1 MKSTIAAKRRRE
13 GYLFILPGFLYML
26 IILGYP
32 LVYNIILSFKNVN
45 VKTFASGTSV
55 FVGMQNYIDLFHNDT
70 FLLVMK
76 NTFVFTIWCLIIFLS
91 EIYVVRSDP
100 RHGAG
105 RIYDADVC
113 YGSAWKEYV

>member
-1 MKSTIAAKRRRE
+1 MLKR
-13 GYLFILPGFLYML
+13 LLP
-26 IILGYP
+26 
-32 LVYNIILSFKNVN
+32 V
-45 VKTFASGTSV
+45 TSV

-76 NTFVFTIWCLIIFLS
+76 NTFVFTIWCLIFPVYDRIYFCVIFLS